1 MSRFLIGN
9 IFLFCSMACAVGSQ
23 LLIKALLNDVQPDSF
38 SWQQLQQ
45 FVEGDRLFRG
55 SLAMLLLVGGFLLW
69 VLCLTKLDLSYA
81 YPVVCSSVLLVAFFS
96 GMFLGETVTLRTWLA
111 TALILI
117 GLVILGS
124 GRSSV

>member
-1 MSRFLIGN
+1 
-9 IFLFCSMACAVGSQ
+9 
-23 LLIKALLNDVQPDSF
+23 
-38 SWQQLQQ
+38 
-45 FVEGDRLFRG
+45 
-55 SLAMLLLVGGFLLW
+55 

-96 GMFLGETVTLRTWLA
+96 GMFLGETITLRTWLA

-117 GLVILGS
+117 GLAILGS